1 MLTSWGK
8 IGIKDEAGR
17 RRGKGVDGMTDK
29 QHKKESVVSVGRQLP
44 DVLKGSIRWSL
55 LKVRHLSQ
63 RKKAVLSFHIA
74 SETR

>member
-1 MLTSWGK
+1 
-8 IGIKDEAGR
+8 
-17 RRGKGVDGMTDK
+17 MTDK

-55 LKVRHLSQ
+55 LKVRHNPQ
-63 RKKAVLSFHIA
+63 RKKAVLSFRIA

>member
-1 MLTSWGK
+1 
-8 IGIKDEAGR
+8 
-17 RRGKGVDGMTDK
+17 MTDK
-29 QHKKESVVSVGRQLP
+29 QHKKESVVSVGRKLP